1 MAEYVIMVHVMVIE
15 LMPQW
20 TLMLNWSL
28 LWKVLEAIHD
38 LELESNETVNVL

>member
-28 LWKVLEAIHD
+28 RWKVLEAIHD